1 MDFTSSKSTASHPK
15 DGEPASQAFPKNAF
29 TREKKNPSRAPQEGP
44 TYKFMPETSG
54 RRMLSIPRQAAKAIM
69 RKAHLLSSV

>member
-1 MDFTSSKSTASHPK
+1 MESRHLRHFLKTPLHGK
-15 DGEPASQAFPKNAF
+15 
-29 TREKKNPSRAPQEGP
+29 KKNPSRAPQEGP